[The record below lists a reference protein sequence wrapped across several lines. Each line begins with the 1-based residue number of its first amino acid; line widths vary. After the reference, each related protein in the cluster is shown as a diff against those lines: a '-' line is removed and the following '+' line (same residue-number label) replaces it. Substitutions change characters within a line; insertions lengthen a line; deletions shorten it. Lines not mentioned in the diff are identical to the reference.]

1 MLEVLFFI
9 IGVLIALVNNKKP
22 IQIKIHHV
30 NEDIKPALNPIDMQ
44 ALEEGMLKEDPV
56 TDKKYQDLEN
66 LNQIITDVNEIMGG
80 SDR

>member
-1 MLEVLFFI
+1 MLEVLFFV
-9 IGVLIALVNNKKP
+9 IGVLIALVFTKKP
-22 IQIKIHHV
+22 IQIKIHYI

>member
-1 MLEVLFFI
+1 
-9 IGVLIALVNNKKP
+9 
-22 IQIKIHHV
+22 
-30 NEDIKPALNPIDMQ
+30 MQ

-66 LNQIITDVNEIMGG
+66 LNQIMEDVNEIMGG

>member
-1 MLEVLFFI
+1 MLEVLFFV
-9 IGVLIALVNNKKP
+9 IGVLIALVFTKKP
-22 IQIKIHHV
+22 IQIKIHHI

-44 ALEEGMLKEDPV
+44 ALEEGMLKEDPA

>member
-1 MLEVLFFI
+1 MLEVLFFV
-9 IGVLIALVNNKKP
+9 IGVLISLVFTKKP
-22 IQIKIHHV
+22 IQIKIHHI

>member
-1 MLEVLFFI
+1 MLEVLFFV
-9 IGVLIALVNNKKP
+9 IGVLIALVFTKKP

-44 ALEEGMLKEDPV
+44 ALEDGMLKEDPA
-56 TDKKYQDLEN
+56 TDKKYQDLEK
-66 LNQIITDVNEIMGG
+66 LDQIMADVNEIMGG